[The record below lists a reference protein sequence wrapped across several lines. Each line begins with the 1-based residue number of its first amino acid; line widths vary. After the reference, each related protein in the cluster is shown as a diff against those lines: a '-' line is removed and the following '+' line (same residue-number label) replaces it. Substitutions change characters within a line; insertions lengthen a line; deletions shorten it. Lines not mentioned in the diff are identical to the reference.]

1 MCIEIVLFFLSVNE
15 ILLCVSFRRLFFLFF
30 ILIYNLYV
38 ELFYKQQQKLRFVLD
53 MTENSNGDELDFYDF
68 LETVTDKFDSIAQQS
83 RENEI
88 HKYRFRNFV
97 YSRRT

>member
-1 MCIEIVLFFLSVNE
+1 MKFCCVC
-15 ILLCVSFRRLFFLFF
+15 LLDVFSFF

-68 LETVTDKFDSIAQQS
+68 LETVTDKFDSITQRS
-83 RENEI
+83 RGNGI
-88 HKYRFRNFV
+88 YKYRFRNFIC
-97 YSRRT
+97 SRRT